1 MLLVVPC
8 VGDKDIALAPV
19 VQKLD
24 SAIHRINLY
33 PLDNAVGFPNTYH
46 WIVMNP
52 VDSAIQV
59 QLLNNWGLGPVVQ
72 SKVKLTQDFSVYFE
86 LSFTAKR

>member
-1 MLLVVPC
+1 MNEWMNEWM
-8 VGDKDIALAPV
+8 IEWMIEWMNEF
-19 VQKLD
+19 
-24 SAIHRINLY
+24 IHRINLY
-33 PLDNAVGFPNTYH
+33 PVDNAVGFPNTYH

-52 VDSAIQV
+52 VDSTIQV

-72 SKVKLTQDFSVYFE
+72 SRVKLTQDFSVYFE